1 MKLRTSS
8 ANGALRDRAHSAV
21 HAVDLPEAC
30 DVPHLP
36 AIVERGRLA
45 HAIGAALAHSD
56 PGAPPLVRCDVT
68 KLHYRPGKG
77 CRLVIAARF
86 RTGGRTGEEQ
96 LYFGHLPAAG
106 RDRRPAHAPGRNG
119 STPRAEAAAP
129 RFGPPSLHLADWD
142 LELWA
147 YPNDPELPGLA
158 QLADPERV
166 RERFAAAPH
175 AFGFERAPD
184 SVLSRRAK
192 YVPGKRCGY
201 VFEVRGWSERSRAPV
216 RRVYGKCHAGDDAR
230 IAHEAASAVW
240 HSPAARAGEVRLP
253 QPFAWDPPTGII
265 WQEGL
270 AGRPVLKVRGQA
282 SRLPGLAA
290 EIGAR
295 LAALHGTNAGLPCEM
310 DHAFLLGMLRESLVA
325 AARTLPP
332 AAGAACELGEHLL
345 ALGARFP
352 ELPSVTLHGSFR
364 LSHIMETP
372 AGVAFIDL
380 DGANTGDPG
389 VDLGRFLA
397 HLRRLEVQGSIEPA
411 VADATAREFR
421 RGYQSHARVRVSD
434 ERIGWS
440 TAVHLVSGGLDKALK
455 RMDAGSLPALTR
467 AAARSCPA

>member
-1 MKLRTSS
+1 MRR

-21 HAVDLPEAC
+21 RAVDLPEAC
-30 DVPHLP
+30 DVPQLP
-36 AIVERGRLA
+36 AIVEPGRLA
-45 HAIGAALAHSD
+45 DAIGAALAHAD
-56 PGAPPLVRCDVT
+56 PGAPPLVRCGVT

-86 RTGGRTGEEQ
+86 RSGGRAGEEQ

-106 RDRRPAHAPGRNG
+106 RERRPAHAPERDGL
-119 STPRAEAAAP
+119 AAAP

-142 LELWA
+142 LWLWA

-158 QLADPERV
+158 ALADPERV
-166 RERFAAAPH
+166 RARFAATPD
-175 AFGFERAPD
+175 AFGFERAPH

-201 VFEVRGWSERSRAPV
+201 VFEVSGWSERRHAPA
-216 RRVYGKCHAGDDAR
+216 RRVYGKCHAGDEAR
-230 IAHEAASAVW
+230 IAHEAASRVW
-240 HSPAARAGEVRLP
+240 HSPAARAGDVRLP
-253 QPFAWDPPTGII
+253 QPFAWDEPTGIV

-270 AGRPVLKVRGQA
+270 AGRPVLKEHGQA
-282 SRLPGLAA
+282 EKLPGLAA

-295 LAALHGTNAGLPCEM
+295 LAALHGADAGLALEM
-310 DHAFLLGMLRESLVA
+310 DHAFLLGMLRESLAA

-345 ALGARFP
+345 AIGARFP
-352 ELPSVTLHGSFR
+352 ELPAVTLHGSFR
-364 LSHIMETP
+364 MSHVMETA

-380 DGANTGDPG
+380 DGANAGDPG

-397 HLRRLEVQGSIEPA
+397 HLRRLEAQGSIVPA

-421 RGYQSHARVRVSD
+421 RGYQSSARVRVSD
-434 ERIGWS
+434 ERIGWA
-440 TAVHLVSGGLDKALK
+440 TAVHLISGGLDKALK
-455 RMDAGSLPALTR
+455 RMDAGSLGALTR